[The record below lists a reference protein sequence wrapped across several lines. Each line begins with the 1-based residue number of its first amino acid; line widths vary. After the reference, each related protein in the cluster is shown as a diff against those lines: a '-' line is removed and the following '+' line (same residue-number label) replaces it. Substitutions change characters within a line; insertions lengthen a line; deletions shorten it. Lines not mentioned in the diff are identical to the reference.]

1 MTIVNKLRKLIKNKG
16 GNPIG
21 VMTIADGV
29 NRLDKMEEAANPL
42 SALTIDA
49 DIGASVDLL
58 GKYVADL
65 QKDVVVGKYMLEGEL
80 NYIDDYTGFSG
91 DPELQVGHYIAL
103 HAEVPDVQNV
113 TIKFKLS
120 DKAGENVLDP
130 SDGILILRCTERGV
144 QDNRTITFTAYKDGC
159 APYSKTFGVG
169 DLILLPP
176 DND

>member
-91 DPELQVGHYIAL
+91 DPALQIGHYIAL
-103 HAEVPDVQNV
+103 HAEVPDVQNQGCV
-113 TIKFKLS
+113 KS
-120 DKAGENVLDP
+120 HP
-130 SDGILILRCTERGV
+130 SASLQLPMRLPRSQTRSETVAFDTERFL
-144 QDNRTITFTAYKDGC
+144 NMRRSTE
-159 APYSKTFGVG
+159 G
-169 DLILLPP
+169 DF
-176 DND
+176 